1 MSIDHPAGE
10 EAPLKGDGA
19 LDRGMRESSVRNPKI
34 DVRLPIGDVDAMYVV
49 GSTCHHSVSG
59 LAGFMGVGREDR
71 RITMP

>member
-49 GSTCHHSVSG
+49 GWTCHHSVSEF
-59 LAGFMGVGREDR
+59 AGSMGVGPEECW
-71 RITMP
+71 ITMP